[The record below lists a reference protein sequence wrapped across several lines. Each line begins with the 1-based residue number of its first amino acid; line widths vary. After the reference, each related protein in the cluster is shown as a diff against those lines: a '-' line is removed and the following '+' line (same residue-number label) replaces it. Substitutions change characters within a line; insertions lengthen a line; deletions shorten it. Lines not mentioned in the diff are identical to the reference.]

1 VWLGNDFCRLD
12 GTMEIAGH
20 NGINSFGSKTSSHL
34 LSLSHTLGIQF
45 ALGLSL
51 HDLAGIIN
59 SLAMTYQK
67 NSCHFHGCKYTTF
80 QNKCVY
86 LQQKKK

>member
-1 VWLGNDFCRLD
+1 MRLGNDLCRLD
-12 GTMEIAGH
+12 GTMEIAGY

-51 HDLAGIIN
+51 HDLTGIIHC
-59 SLAMTYQK
+59 LAMTY
-67 NSCHFHGCKYTTF
+67 
-80 QNKCVY
+80 
-86 LQQKKK
+86 